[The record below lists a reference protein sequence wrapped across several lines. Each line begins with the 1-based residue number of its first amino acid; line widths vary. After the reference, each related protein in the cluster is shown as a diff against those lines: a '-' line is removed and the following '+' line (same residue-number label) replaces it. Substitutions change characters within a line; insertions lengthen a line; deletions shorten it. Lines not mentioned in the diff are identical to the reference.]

1 MSLANG
7 DPPTRPQQPLRLGA
21 DQHGIPPALVDS
33 AALQVVEGLRRA
45 GFEAF
50 LVGGCVRD
58 LLLALAPKDFDVAT
72 SATPEEVKRVFSRA
86 RLIGRRF
93 RIAHVR
99 FGREVVEVSTF
110 RRQAVPD
117 DDEPPVRRDRSAAS
131 GQQPLTARSAQGV
144 LLSDNVYGGIDEDAF
159 RRDFTINAL
168 YYDPISQEVIDYTGG
183 VEDLKGRR
191 LRLIGDPSR
200 RYRED
205 PVRILRA
212 IRFAAKLHFEFE
224 PATHSAI
231 AGTVH
236 LISEVAPAR
245 LFDEICKLFLSGHAH
260 DAWRIL
266 ADQELVPY
274 LFPDI
279 DPVPAV
285 LALIEE
291 AMRGTD
297 HRIAEGRP
305 VTPSFLLAALLWDLY
320 QQRLKLHQESAAPIA
335 EARETASSEAIRFQS
350 EIMTIPRRFS
360 QFIKEVWLLQP
371 KLEERQ
377 SGAVE
382 RLVKHPR
389 FRAAYDFLL
398 LRAETGEVPA
408 ELAEWWTRYQ
418 EVDADHRA
426 AMRQALEST
435 DGKRKRPR
443 RRRKRS

>member
-7 DPPTRPQQPLRLGA
+7 DPPTHSQQPLRLGA

-33 AALQVVEGLRRA
+33 AALQVVEGLRRS
-45 GFEAF
+45 GFEAL

-58 LLLALAPKDFDVAT
+58 LLLGLPPKDFDVAT

-99 FGREVVEVSTF
+99 FGREIVEVSTF
-110 RRQAVPD
+110 RRQALPD
-117 DDEPPVRRDRSAAS
+117 DDEPPARRDRSAAS
-131 GQQPLTARSAQGV
+131 GQPAPAAQSAQGV
-144 LLSDNVYGGIDEDAF
+144 LLRDNVYGGIDEDAF

-212 IRFAAKLHFEFE
+212 IRFAAKLHFDFE
-224 PATHSAI
+224 PATHTAI
-231 AGTVH
+231 AGAVH
-236 LISEVAPAR
+236 LISEVAAAR
-245 LFDEICKLFLSGHAH
+245 LFDEMCKLFLSGHAH
-260 DAWRIL
+260 EAWRIL
-266 ADQELVPY
+266 SDQELVPY
-274 LFPDI
+274 LFPDV
-279 DPVPAV
+279 DPAPAV
-285 LALIEE
+285 LELIEA

-320 QQRLKLHQESAAPIA
+320 QQRLKLHQENAPIA
-335 EARETASSEAIRFQS
+335 DARETASSEAIRFQS

-377 SGAVE
+377 SRAVE

-398 LRAETGEVPA
+398 LRADTGEAPA

-418 EVDADHRA
+418 EVDDDHRA
-426 AMRQALEST
+426 AMRQGLERT

-443 RRRKRS
+443 RRRKRG